1 VAAAD
6 AAYEA
11 KLAAA
16 EAAAKLAAGGATAS
30 AAAAEA
36 AAKATQEATKRA
48 AFNDPT
54 IQEQIQ
60 MILALKDADTNL
72 AAAWN
77 AYLAGDVDTFRS
89 SVLASNFYKNN
100 SALARQRQTAK
111 INQRGAYDQ
120 QLNDYKANT
129 KRRLIAVGVKWTDA
143 LEAQAEVAFDKGLS
157 DTSLDEVLISTGAI
171 GQLGGS
177 TLTAVNALK
186 TFANDYGVSNL
197 YNKAYWDSKATGI
210 FAGTTTLEDIQ
221 QEIQTLSA
229 SAFPAYADGIAKGI
243 SLKAQGS
250 SVLQTVATYLEK
262 DPDTLSFDDPLVKQ
276 IMQYVDP
283 VTGKPARMPQWEAEK
298 VVKGSKEWPETK
310 NARDTIDNLSYKVLR
325 DWGLA

>member
-1 VAAAD
+1 MAAQD
-6 AAYEA
+6 AANEA
-11 KLAAA
+11 RLAA
-16 EAAAKLAAGGATAS
+16 EAAAAAAQASAGAIATAG
-30 AAAAEA
+30 
-36 AAKATQEATKRA
+36 KKA

-60 MILALKDADTNL
+60 MILALKDTDTNL
-72 AAAWN
+72 LAAWN
-77 AYLAGDVDTFRS
+77 AYLADDIDTFRA

-100 SALARQRQTAK
+100 TALARQRQTAK

-120 QLNDYKANT
+120 QLNDYKATT

-143 LEAQAEVAFDKGLS
+143 LEAQTEIAFDKGLS

-177 TLTAVNALK
+177 TLAAVNALK

-229 SAFPAYADGIAKGI
+229 SAFPAYADGIAKGV

-283 VTGKPARMPQWEAEK
+283 VTGKPAMMPQWQAEK
-298 VVKGSKEWPETK
+298 TVKSTAGWAETK
-310 NARDTIDNLSYKVLR
+310 NARDTIDNLSYKVLK

>member
-1 VAAAD
+1 MAAQD
-6 AAYEA
+6 AANEA
-11 KLAAA
+11 RLAA
-16 EAAAKLAAGGATAS
+16 EAAA
-30 AAAAEA
+30 A
-36 AAKATQEATKRA
+36 AAKASAEAIATAGKKA

-60 MILALKDADTNL
+60 MILALKDTDTNL
-72 AAAWN
+72 LAAWN
-77 AYLAGDVDTFRS
+77 AYLADDIDTFRA

-100 SALARQRQTAK
+100 TALARQRQTAK
-111 INQRGAYDQ
+111 LNQRGAYDQ
-120 QLNDYKANT
+120 QLNDYKSTT

-143 LEAQAEVAFDKGLS
+143 LAAQVEIAFDKGLS
-157 DTSLDEVLISTGAI
+157 DTSLDELLISTGKI

-177 TLTAVNALK
+177 TLGAVNALK

-197 YNKAYWDSKATGI
+197 YNKTYWDSKAAGI

-229 SAFPAYADGIAKGI
+229 SAFPAYADGIAKGV

-283 VTGKPARMPQWEAEK
+283 VTGKPAMMPQWQAEK
-298 VVKGSKEWPETK
+298 TVKSSAGWAETK
-310 NARDTIDNLSYKVLR
+310 NARDTIDSLSYKVLR

>member
-1 VAAAD
+1 
-6 AAYEA
+6 
-11 KLAAA
+11 
-16 EAAAKLAAGGATAS
+16 
-30 AAAAEA
+30 
-36 AAKATQEATKRA
+36 
-48 AFNDPT
+48 
-54 IQEQIQ
+54 
-60 MILALKDADTNL
+60 MILALKDTDTNL
-72 AAAWN
+72 LAAWN
-77 AYLAGDVDTFRS
+77 AYLAGDIDTFRA

-100 SALARQRQTAK
+100 TALARQRQTAK

-120 QLNDYKANT
+120 QLNDYKATT

-143 LEAQAEVAFDKGLS
+143 LAAQAEIAFDKGLS
-157 DTSLDEVLISTGAI
+157 DTALDEVLISTGAI

-177 TLTAVNALK
+177 TLAAVNALK

-229 SAFPAYADGIAKGI
+229 SAFPAYADGIAKGV

-276 IMQYVDP
+276 IMQYIDP

-298 VVKGSKEWPETK
+298 VVKSTAGWAETK